1 MDRSVTEMDKL
12 QFEELSLEAKKAQAN
27 TYAKGTRKNLRSAM
41 KTFILFCVK
50 FGRPVCPTDR
60 QTLMS
65 FAQLMSLTV
74 GYGHIKNL
82 FSAIK
87 LMHKAL
93 DQTYPEDDFQVDTT
107 LKAIK
112 RQLAGT
118 PFQTLPITP
127 EILEKLYIF
136 VDIEDPEHLAT
147 WCSYLTGFRCLLRKS
162 NLVPDSLAK
171 FSPETGLSRSKIGF
185 PPDKDVALVY
195 LNWSKTN
202 QFGNREVVIPMVADP
217 VRALDPVF
225 HLKKLFSS
233 FNLPDHM
240 PAFSYVK
247 KGRILCVT
255 YAKFTKDLRNLL
267 DMAGFRAKSYS
278 GHSFRRGGATYLY
291 RLGADPLLIQASG
304 DWASDCYQRYV
315 FLSLDQRLEA
325 QMKMASRQQFS

>member
-1 MDRSVTEMDKL
+1 MAWVRCTVKQVQHSTFRVSRLTCHTRFKLLDGDWLRADKSVM
-12 QFEELSLEAKKAQAN
+12 
-27 TYAKGTRKNLRSAM
+27 
-41 KTFILFCVK
+41 
-50 FGRPVCPTDR
+50 
-60 QTLMS
+60 
-65 FAQLMSLTV
+65 
-74 GYGHIKNL
+74 
-82 FSAIK
+82 
-87 LMHKAL
+87 
-93 DQTYPEDDFQVDTT
+93 
-107 LKAIK
+107 
-112 RQLAGT
+112 
-118 PFQTLPITP
+118 
-127 EILEKLYIF
+127 
-136 VDIEDPEHLAT
+136 
-147 WCSYLTGFRCLLRKS
+147 
-162 NLVPDSLAK
+162 
-171 FSPETGLSRSKIGF
+171 SRSKIGF

-291 RLGADPLLIQASG
+291 SRAD
-304 DWASDCYQRYV
+304 
-315 FLSLDQRLEA
+315 
-325 QMKMASRQQFS
+325 